1 MSSGKRPNCRS
12 ETSNG
17 TCRAVRLKQLGGIDV
32 NKSELVGKIAEQTG
46 MTKKDTE
53 KVVNAFVNVVQ
64 DTLTEGDTVA
74 ILGFGTFLARERPQ
88 REGRNP
94 RTGETIQIPASRVP
108 VFRPGRGFKTSV
120 SGDV

>member
-1 MSSGKRPNCRS
+1 M
-12 ETSNG
+12 
-17 TCRAVRLKQLGGIDV
+17 

-64 DTLTEGDTVA
+64 DTLSGGDTVA
-74 ILGFGTFLARERPQ
+74 ILGFGTFLARERPA

-120 SGDV
+120 SGDA